1 MIRLR
6 VGDLDRFLDAQ
17 GDDEEEGESVEAV
30 DVDQLDGG
38 ALHLHRTPLNQSQV
52 AALREHAQEA
62 VGVSLT
68 VKFLKKYLK
77 TKFFKWSFINFLVLT
92 FPIKLSL

>member
-17 GDDEEEGESVEAV
+17 GDDEEERESVEAV

-68 VKFLKKYLK
+68 VKFLQK
-77 TKFFKWSFINFLVLT
+77 
-92 FPIKLSL
+92 